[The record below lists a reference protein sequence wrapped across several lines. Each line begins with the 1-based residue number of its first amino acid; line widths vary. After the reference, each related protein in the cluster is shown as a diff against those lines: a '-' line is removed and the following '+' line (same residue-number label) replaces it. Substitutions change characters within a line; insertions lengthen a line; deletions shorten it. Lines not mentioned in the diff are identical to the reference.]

1 MYKVFRYIKT
11 FTFVIL
17 AYIVNAQ
24 CPTVEAIMVDAC
36 GTEEFNEFIV
46 INSGTAGFNTNDLEL
61 NLDIAN
67 NSGVQNSDININAT
81 PCGLTAG
88 NISAYTG
95 CSNLISIGAG
105 FDVPPN
111 SILILQTSTSS
122 TASNYDFS
130 SLCGLGQC
138 VYVVSSNCQR
148 DNGAFTNNGAG
159 SRTTI
164 FSIAGSCIQSMT
176 YSMPLLVGGQG
187 AFYQPL
193 TNSYGNSGCAVPPSS
208 PAPGLASVDQPANIE
223 VCGGQMVSSI
233 FTGTGTSYEWI
244 NSNTSIGL
252 GASGTGNIS
261 FNSANVA
268 STQIGTITVFPQ
280 GSCPG
285 TPKMFTI
292 TVNPSQTPTFTQIPP
307 ICAGGSFTLPT
318 TSMNGIAGSWAPAI
332 NNTMTMTYTFTP
344 DPLLHPCGAPVTM
357 EVIVNPIVTPDF
369 TQIPPRCSGAAITLP
384 STSNNGISG
393 MWSPAINNTM
403 TMLYTFTPDPIAHPC
418 ANMNQ
423 MTVVVNPTSTPDFMQ
438 IGPICSG
445 TPFTLP
451 LTSPNGITGM
461 WSPVANNTATTLYTF
476 TPDPLAHPC
485 ANPATMT
492 VNVIPQPNPEFT
504 QIEPVCFGGVINL
517 PSVSNNGISG
527 TWSPAINNTMTITY
541 TFSPDLIA
549 HPCANIANMTVMVN
563 MITSPS
569 FTQIEP
575 VCQGSS
581 FTLPL
586 TSTNGITGIWSPAI
600 NNTNTTLYTFT
611 PDPILHPCAGPSM
624 MTVDIEPPAVPAL
637 GPFGPYCNNGASVSL
652 PLVQDG
658 ITGTWSG
665 AILTGNSFN
674 PSVLAPGIYTITFN
688 PAAGEC
694 AVPNSTQIE
703 VIENPIGN
711 ISGNPIL
718 CPDQCG
724 QVFFNFSG
732 GSGTYSINMNID
744 AGLFN
749 FNFPM
754 VGITNSTILNICSKN
769 GLPFDPSSNTI
780 NIPTFISS
788 GSYSLTLLNFFSI
801 PSGSCTTGIVGVP
814 GEISI
819 SLVSAPQINTASLN
833 SCDDDQDGNAVF
845 DLTSVDNIVTNNLGT
860 NSVTW
865 FTDEANLN
873 IISVPSAFSSGN
885 ATVYARVTNPDGCSA
900 TVPVTLTLDPPVIL
914 NLTDFSS
921 CINGPVIGLPVVV
934 DGYAGVWSG
943 LNISGGNQF
952 NPAGLNTGTYPITF
966 SPTGGFCVAPIT
978 VNVNITSAGPVP
990 LNSPIATTCSG
1001 DASAV
1006 LSNQQGGISGVWSG
1020 SPFLTG
1026 NIFNISASGAGTFT
1040 VTFTPNGSGSCFSP
1054 NTTQVVVIPNTVLTP
1069 VNFSDVCSGSSI
1081 INLGTVVDGEMG
1093 SWSGNTQIVGNT
1105 FNPNTTAGDY
1115 PVIFTPT
1122 KNCVTGFTTNIKV
1135 LPFITLTPPALG
1147 PTCVNGATI
1156 ALPSSINSVSG
1167 TWTLNGSPITTFNP
1181 GTSGTGNFTLNFN
1194 PDPTACALPFN
1205 TTISVGQINA
1215 GKDSISTLCS
1225 IHQDTINL
1233 NNFLSAGSTSGGE
1246 WKLNNILISNPTKY
1260 SLATLSA
1267 GNHIFSYILNDVSC
1281 GRDTALITF
1290 NITFPNNAGNN
1301 SQSILCSD
1309 NTSSVD
1315 FNSLLGTHRSG
1326 GTWTQPFGSNIDL
1339 SNISNVDLSS
1349 LAAGSYEFKYIL
1361 PAGVCPSDTSI
1372 TLFDIKTFNS
1382 AGVDDNSTLCLG
1394 TEIDL
1399 INLVNTSFIGGN
1411 IVNPSGISG
1420 LTGSIWNTSGLLS
1433 GQYTFLYVVNNPAPC
1448 LSDTSELVI
1457 NLAASVSA
1465 GNDISDFFCENATLD
1480 LNSYLSSGAS
1490 AGGKFFL
1497 NGVEIINGNYTTNT
1511 QTNLQFIYKVGDGL
1525 TCPEDTA
1532 FITLGPILKPGV
1544 NVTGLKDICENDCQ
1558 DITIIHS
1565 IPAGAQIAISMTTS
1579 TGIKYNIT
1587 NPVLNS
1593 NPINLYICPVNNGP
1607 YSFNNPPIGETLS
1620 IKIENVTLQ
1629 NNHCIFEYTDDY
1641 ELRTIPLPTR
1651 LINKTLCKGE
1661 VFMIGNDLYSEIKPN
1676 GISVIP
1682 SSDPAKCDS
1691 LITVNLSF
1699 MDPSPVTNI
1708 NTVTCDQN
1716 YSILVGSTT
1725 FNRSNPMGTVM
1736 LTNKFGCDSLI
1747 SIRITYNLPS
1757 TGSYTEST
1765 CDANKL
1771 FNIGNQVFDKVNP
1784 AGNVTLPGANIFGC
1798 DSIVLVQINY
1808 LNASAFQLTN
1818 TTCDDA
1824 YILSV
1829 GGQTFSK
1836 NNPSGSVTLS
1846 GMAAN
1851 GCDSIV
1857 NVNITYLSKPIGSYT
1872 LNTCDDNFTYTG
1884 GNVVFNKVNPTGS
1897 FILTSAASN
1906 GCDSIVNVQINFSD
1920 FNISNALLYNCDGS
1934 DPKITLNLASHPG
1947 PYTINID
1954 GQQIATNQNLPF
1966 TTSITSGNHTL
1977 FISTP
1982 AGCEESILVSVEDTK
1997 GPDVMLTQSPN
2008 PDGTIRINVIAPQNV
2023 IYDLRWSPASSLSCN
2038 NCFDP
2043 IANPAEKTTYT
2054 LDYKYSSD
2062 CEGQRMISVQRINT
2076 DITLPN
2082 IFTPDGDGSNDIF
2095 FVVLPENING
2105 TVKNMAIY
2113 DRWGNQLF
2121 SAKDVPANQPSAG
2134 WSGMFKGDPVQPGV
2148 YVYLIVLQIDGKA
2161 GTDKYAGSITV
2172 IR

>member
-1 MYKVFRYIKT
+1 MLLKAIMIRFLITCFYLLSI
-11 FTFVIL
+11 FTVDIFSQSGTVSLGSQITNGITTGGCISGCITPGTPGDPGFICDPGGSGNHSPQTL
-17 AYIVNAQ
+17 NYDLIVPPGQYATITATTSACNAAFDGLDVGDFFIVNGV
-24 CPTVEAIMVDAC
+24 T
-36 GTEEFNEFIV
+36 IV
-46 INSGTAGFNTNDLEL
+46 TGSSNNRIN
-61 NLDIAN
+61 
-67 NSGVQNSDININAT
+67 
-81 PCGLTAG
+81 
-88 NISAYTG
+88 YTG
-95 CSNLISIGAG
+95 CFENLCSAE
-105 FDVPPN
+105 
-111 SILILQTSTSS
+111 SILTI
-122 TASNYDFS
+122 
-130 SLCGLGQC
+130 SLI
-138 VYVVSSNCQR
+138 VDRRDETVSIDWTVSH
-148 DNGAFTNNGAG
+148 TPPV
-159 SRTTI
+159 
-164 FSIAGSCIQSMT
+164 GSCT
-176 YSMPLLVGGQG
+176 
-187 AFYQPL
+187 
-193 TNSYGNSGCAVPPSS
+193 T
-208 PAPGLASVDQPANIE
+208 
-223 VCGGQMVSSI
+223 
-233 FTGTGTSYEWI
+233 
-244 NSNTSIGL
+244 
-252 GASGTGNIS
+252 SGT
-261 FNSANVA
+261 
-268 STQIGTITVFPQ
+268 P
-280 GSCPG
+280 
-285 TPKMFTI
+285 
-292 TVNPSQTPTFTQIPP
+292 QTPTFNQVPS
-307 ICAGGSFTLPT
+307 ICPGEVFTLPV
-318 TSMNGIAGSWAPAI
+318 SS
-332 NNTMTMTYTFTP
+332 
-344 DPLLHPCGAPVTM
+344 L
-357 EVIVNPIVTPDF
+357 E
-369 TQIPPRCSGAAITLP
+369 
-384 STSNNGISG
+384 
-393 MWSPAINNTM
+393 
-403 TMLYTFTPDPIAHPC
+403 
-418 ANMNQ
+418 
-423 MTVVVNPTSTPDFMQ
+423 
-438 IGPICSG
+438 
-445 TPFTLP
+445 
-451 LTSPNGITGM
+451 GIT
-461 WSPVANNTATTLYTF
+461 
-476 TPDPLAHPC
+476 
-485 ANPATMT
+485 
-492 VNVIPQPNPEFT
+492 
-504 QIEPVCFGGVINL
+504 
-517 PSVSNNGISG
+517 G
-527 TWSPAINNTMTITY
+527 TWSPALNNMATETYVFTPDAVPNTCYGSQTMTVTVNPLITP
-541 TFSPDLIA
+541 TF
-549 HPCANIANMTVMVN
+549 TE
-563 MITSPS
+563 
-569 FTQIEP
+569 IEP

-586 TSTNGITGIWSPAI
+586 TSTNGITGTWSPAI
-600 NNTNTTLYTFT
+600 NNLSTTPYTFT

-624 MTVDIEPPAVPAL
+624 MTVEIEPPAVPAL
-637 GPFGPYCNNGASVSL
+637 GPFGPYCSNGASVTL

-688 PAAGEC
+688 PAAVEC
-694 AVPNSTQIE
+694 A
-703 VIENPIGN
+703 
-711 ISGNPIL
+711 
-718 CPDQCG
+718 
-724 QVFFNFSG
+724 
-732 GSGTYSINMNID
+732 
-744 AGLFN
+744 
-749 FNFPM
+749 
-754 VGITNSTILNICSKN
+754 
-769 GLPFDPSSNTI
+769 
-780 NIPTFISS
+780 
-788 GSYSLTLLNFFSI
+788 
-801 PSGSCTTGIVGVP
+801 VP

-833 SCDDDQDGNAVF
+833 SCDADQDGIAVF
-845 DLTSVDNIVTNNLGT
+845 DLTSVDNIVTNNIGT

-952 NPAGLNTGTYPITF
+952 SPAGLNTGAYPITF

-1081 INLGTVVDGEMG
+1081 INLGTVVDGETG
-1093 SWSGNTQIVGNT
+1093 NWSGNSQIVGNT

-1115 PVIFTPT
+1115 PLIFTPT

-1167 TWTLNGSPITTFNP
+1167 TWTLNGSPVTTFNP
-1181 GTSGTGNFTLNFN
+1181 GTSGTGNFTLNFT

-1246 WKLNNILISNPTKY
+1246 WKLNNLLISNPTKY

-1315 FNSLLGTHRSG
+1315 FNSLLGTHGSG
-1326 GTWTQPFGSNIDL
+1326 GTWTQPFGSNMDL

-1349 LAAGSYEFKYIL
+1349 LTAGSYEFKYIL
-1361 PAGVCPSDTSI
+1361 PAGICPSDTSI

-1497 NGVEIINGNYTTNT
+1497 NGVEIINGNYTTTT
-1511 QTNLQFIYKVGDGL
+1511 QSNLQFIYKVGDGL

-1593 NPINLYICPVNNGP
+1593 NPINLYICPINNGP

-1651 LINKTLCKGE
+1651 LITRSLCKGE

-1708 NTVTCDQN
+1708 NTVTCDLN

-1757 TGSYTEST
+1757 TGSYTETT
-1765 CDANKL
+1765 CDANKV

-1798 DSIVLVQINY
+1798 DSIVVVQINY

-1884 GNVVFNKVNPTGS
+1884 GNVVFNKANPTGS

-1982 AGCEESILVSVEDTK
+1982 AGCEESILVTVEDTK

-2082 IFTPDGDGSNDIF
+2082 IFSPDGDGSNDIF

-2161 GTDKYAGSITV
+2161 GTDKYSGSITV